1 MKYGVLGTGDVA
13 RTIATKLIALGHE
26 VMMGARS
33 AASAKA
39 ADWAEAN
46 GGRARYGSFADAA
59 RFGERVFLCVQGI
72 HALEA
77 LEAAGRENLAGKVLI
92 DLTNPYLYKDGHILL
107 DPRWSGT
114 TCLGEAAQ
122 EFLPETK
129 VVKTLNYLCNA
140 LMACPD
146 RLPEPITGFYCG
158 NDAEAKAEVATLLK
172 DFGWMDTL
180 DLGDISMSRYTEML
194 GAFWPAALNATGNM
208 EWGFRL
214 VRKR

>member
-107 DPRWSGT
+107 DPR
-114 TCLGEAAQ
+114 
-122 EFLPETK
+122 
-129 VVKTLNYLCNA
+129 
-140 LMACPD
+140 
-146 RLPEPITGFYCG
+146 
-158 NDAEAKAEVATLLK
+158 
-172 DFGWMDTL
+172 
-180 DLGDISMSRYTEML
+180 
-194 GAFWPAALNATGNM
+194 
-208 EWGFRL
+208 
-214 VRKR
+214 